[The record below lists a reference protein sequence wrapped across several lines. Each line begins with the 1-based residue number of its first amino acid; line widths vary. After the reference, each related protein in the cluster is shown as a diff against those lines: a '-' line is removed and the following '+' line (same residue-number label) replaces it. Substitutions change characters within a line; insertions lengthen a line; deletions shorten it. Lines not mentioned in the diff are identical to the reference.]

1 MHLAYKQ
8 TSSGPNPEFPT
19 RAFAQINKR
28 KVIKMEEYLFDLE
41 DYFYHDDNL
50 CDFEHFS
57 ETGYPS
63 QDDYV
68 ENPDVIYYS
77 NYEYP
82 F

>member
-1 MHLAYKQ
+1 MD
-8 TSSGPNPEFPT
+8 
-19 RAFAQINKR
+19 
-28 KVIKMEEYLFDLE
+28 EYLFDLE
-41 DYFYHDDNL
+41 DYFYHDDSL

-68 ENPDVIYYS
+68 ENSDVIYYS